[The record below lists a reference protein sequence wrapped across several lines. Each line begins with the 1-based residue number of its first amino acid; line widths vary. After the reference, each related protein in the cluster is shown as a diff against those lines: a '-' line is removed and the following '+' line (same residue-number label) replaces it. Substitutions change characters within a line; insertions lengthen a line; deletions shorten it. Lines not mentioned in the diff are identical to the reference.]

1 MSRTSVR
8 ARAGR
13 TELVLGLGSNL
24 GHREINLKRAVTR
37 LTRGARPVL
46 RKPELSRV
54 YESSAL
60 MPPGAPDDWDLP
72 YLNCAVSGE
81 PLVEPD
87 GLLRRLKEIEHS
99 LGRSGD
105 ERWAPRIVDIDVL
118 WWPGM
123 ERRAEGLHIP
133 HPEILNRPFVVESL
147 RDLVPEDTLEGSSFR
162 DHAERLAGSGA
173 SGAVH
178 APDSDYR
185 VNYPELMG
193 ILNVTPDSFSDA
205 GRYTRPE
212 QALGHARTLV
222 DSGAAIV
229 DIGAESTRPGG
240 ERVGHSVEWARL
252 EPVLHGLKDL
262 RGEKSFR
269 VSLDSRNPET
279 VRRALDVGIDLI
291 NDVTGFSDPAMM
303 EIAQGTDVP
312 LVFMHS
318 LSIPVVKGE
327 FIPRDSDPIQL
338 LQDWGRDKL
347 EAFDRIGISHRR
359 LIFDPGIGF
368 GKTSQQNW
376 QILSRVDELYELD
389 TPLCIGHSR
398 KSFLELVTDKPSEER
413 DAETLEVS
421 DTFARNGVEIIRA
434 HDVKGHED
442 HFRNQ
447 FFEKGAANAR

>member
-1 MSRTSVR
+1 MR

-13 TELVLGLGSNL
+13 TGLVLGLGSNL

-46 RKPELSRV
+46 RNPELSRV

-60 MPPGAPDDWDLP
+60 MPPGSPDDWDLP

-105 ERWAPRIVDIDVL
+105 ERWAPRIVDIDIL

-123 ERRAEGLHIP
+123 EMRTEELHIP
-133 HPEILNRPFVVESL
+133 HPEILNRPFVVEPL
-147 RDLVPEDTLEGSSFR
+147 RDLVPDDTLEGSSLR
-162 DHAERLAGSGA
+162 DHAERLAGTGA
-173 SGAVH
+173 SGTVY
-178 APDSDYR
+178 APESDYR

-205 GRYTRPE
+205 GRYARPE
-212 QALGHARTLV
+212 EALGHARTLI
-222 DSGAAIV
+222 DSGATIV
-229 DIGAESTRPGG
+229 DIGAESTRPGA
-240 ERVGHSVEWARL
+240 ERVGLSVEWARL

-262 RGEKSFR
+262 QSEQSFR
-269 VSLDSRNPET
+269 VSLDSRNPDT

-291 NDVTGFSDPAMM
+291 NDVTGFSDPAML

-327 FIPRDSDPIQL
+327 FIPRDSDPVQFL
-338 LQDWGRDKL
+338 KDWGQDKL
-347 EAFDRIGISHRR
+347 ESFDRSGISHRR

-376 QILSRVDELYELD
+376 QILGRVDELYELE
-389 TPLCIGHSR
+389 TPLLIGHSR
-398 KSFLELVTDKPSEER
+398 KSFFELVTDKPSEER

-421 DTFARNGVEIIRA
+421 DTFARNGVEIIRT
-434 HDVKGHED
+434 HDVKGHD
-442 HFRNQ
+442 AHFRNQ
-447 FFEKGAANAR
+447 FLR

>member
-1 MSRTSVR
+1 MR

-46 RKPELSRV
+46 RNPELSRV

-60 MPPGAPDDWDLP
+60 LPPGSPDDWDLP

-105 ERWAPRIVDIDVL
+105 ERWAPRIVDIDIL

-123 ERRAEGLHIP
+123 EMRTEELRIP
-133 HPEILNRPFVVESL
+133 HPEILNRPFVVEPL
-147 RDLVPEDTLEGSSFR
+147 RDLVPDDVLEGSSLR
-162 DHAERLAGSGA
+162 DHAERLAGTGGSGT
-173 SGAVH
+173 VYV
-178 APDSDYR
+178 PESDYR
-185 VNYPELMG
+185 VSYPELMG

-205 GRYTRPE
+205 GRYARPAD
-212 QALGHARTLV
+212 ALGHARMLI
-222 DSGAAIV
+222 DSGATIV

-240 ERVGHSVEWARL
+240 KRVRHSVEWARL

-262 RGEKSFR
+262 QSEQSFR
-269 VSLDSRNPET
+269 VSLDSRNPDT

-291 NDVTGFSDPAMM
+291 NDVTGFSDPAML
-303 EIAQGTDVP
+303 EIAQGTDVL

-327 FIPRDSDPIQL
+327 FIPRAADPVHFL
-338 LQDWGRDKL
+338 KDWGRDKL
-347 EAFDRIGISHRR
+347 EAFDRSGISHRR

-376 QILSRVDELYELD
+376 QILGRVDELYELE
-389 TPLCIGHSR
+389 TPLLIGHSR
-398 KSFLELVTDKPSEER
+398 KSFFELVTDKPSEER

-434 HDVKGHED
+434 HDVKGHD
-442 HFRNQ
+442 AHFRNQ
-447 FFEKGAANAR
+447 FLR